1 MSASSD
7 VLVIGGGVIG
17 LTTAYFL
24 ARDGVRVT
32 VVDKGELGREA
43 SWAGAGI
50 IPPGNPDR
58 AAHPGDRLRALS
70 SQIYPAFSAELR
82 EQTGVDNGYVRCG
95 GLEMIGGVDPT
106 AVELWRNEGI
116 EFRRIPGSEL
126 QQIEPAFTG
135 ELEDGYFL
143 PDAAQVRN
151 PRHLRGLVL
160 ACEVLGVDLVANRP
174 IRCLNHTGSRI
185 DSVETENGRITAGR
199 YLLAAGPWTD
209 SLIPNGTDT
218 VHVFPVRGQMV
229 LFRPR
234 APLFRTILSRGGK
247 YLVPRQDGRVLAG
260 STEEEVGFDK
270 RTTDEAI
277 RDLTA
282 TARTWVPALADAA
295 VETTWAGLRPATRDG
310 LPYLGPLPGFE
321 NLYVAAGHF
330 RMGIQ
335 MSPATGVV
343 MSELLQDRPTTI
355 PLAAFAPGRLQT
367 AAHRLAFYS

>member
-32 VVDKGELGREA
+32 VVERGEMGREA

-58 AAHPGDRLRALS
+58 AVHPGDRLRALS
-70 SQIYPAFSAELR
+70 AKMYPALSAELR
-82 EQTGVDNGYVRCG
+82 ERTGVDNGYVRCG
-95 GLEMIGGVDPT
+95 GIEMVGGVDPA

-116 EFRRIPGSEL
+116 TFRRVPAREL
-126 QQIEPAFTG
+126 LSIEPAFTG
-135 ELEDGYFL
+135 RLEDGYFL
-143 PDAAQVRN
+143 PDEAQVRN
-151 PRHLRGLVL
+151 PRHLRALIL
-160 ACEVLGVDLVANRP
+160 ACEYQGVRLTPNCPVR
-174 IRCLNHTGSRI
+174 RLNVTGSRVE
-185 DSVETENGRITAGR
+185 SVETEGDRLTAGR
-199 YLLAAGPWTD
+199 LLVAAGPWTEQ
-209 SLIPNGTDT
+209 LIPTGP
-218 VHVFPVRGQMV
+218 HVFPVRGQMV

-234 APLFRTILSRGGK
+234 APLFRTILSCGGK

-277 RDLTA
+277 HDLTA
-282 TARTWVPALADAA
+282 TAHAWVPALADAP

-310 LPYLGPLPGFE
+310 LPYLGRMPGFD
-321 NLYVAAGHF
+321 NLYIAAGHF

-335 MSPATGVV
+335 MSPATGLV

-355 PLAAFAPGRLQT
+355 PLAAFAPDRPPT